1 MKRVCIVPRSL
12 CLYCTEINFYREFI
26 NLAESSVNG
35 FDFLNRGA
43 VDPELLECYLTE
55 LSCLSYE
62 TGRTFHEKYFS
73 RIRNYV
79 FLTDIEKCGPN
90 CALLALRHQRTT
102 RKNIDY
108 FLHKR
113 TCRHPPPVVM
123 ATRPGEGCLADLAG

>member
-1 MKRVCIVPRSL
+1 MDI
-12 CLYCTEINFYREFI
+12 YFYREFI
-26 NLAESSVNG
+26 NLAENSVNNL
-35 FDFLNRGA
+35 DFFNRGA
-43 VDPELLECYLTE
+43 VNPEHLESYSTE
-55 LSCLSYE
+55 LSRLSYQ

-79 FLTDIEKCGPN
+79 SLTDIEKCGLN
-90 CALLALRHQRTT
+90 CALLALRLQRTT

-113 TCRHPPPVVM
+113 TCRGPPPVAM